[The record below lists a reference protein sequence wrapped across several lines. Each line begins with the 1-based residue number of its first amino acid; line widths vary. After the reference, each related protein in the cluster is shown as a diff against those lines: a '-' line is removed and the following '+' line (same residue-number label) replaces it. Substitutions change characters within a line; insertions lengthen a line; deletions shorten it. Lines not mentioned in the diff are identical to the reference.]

1 MPLPIQIVLA
11 VVFAL
16 AFASFSNVIVD
27 RLPVALDEPN
37 EFGELHGTRPWAEV
51 VGGTSRCS
59 TCASPVRAVDN
70 IPVISYLLLRGKCR
84 SCGERIP
91 IFHLVVEAVVPVVV
105 GLVVSR
111 LGIGVASAHILWLVL
126 AGVALAT
133 IDMRTMIVPTILVW
147 PSAGVSALVIGTTA
161 LIEGS
166 SRIVLG
172 ALLGV
177 VGIARHPGYV
187 VAGAPRRYG
196 FRRRAACR
204 DAGSTPRRSR
214 NDVRDTVAGGGIV
227 RGVVADARSAARN
240 HRWRYLQGRFR
251 SELAVRSSDGGVGDH
266 LLHVGELNPVA
277 LLLGWILSH
286 CRAWGATLVQLCS
299 MLDGSLRLEPM
310 GVVDLARPHVDHDQR
325 EDSLACKLVSM
336 AARKS

>member
-177 VGIARHPGYV
+177 VGIAGILVMLWLALPG
-187 VAGAPRRYG
+187 GMG
-196 FRRRAACR
+196 F
-204 DAGSTPRRSR
+204 G
-214 NDVRDTVAGGGIV
+214 DVR
-227 RGVVADARSAARN
+227 
-240 HRWRYLQGRFR
+240 
-251 SELAVRSSDGGVGDH
+251 LAVMLGLHLGAAAMMFEIPLPAAALLGVLSLTLAALLAIIGGVIYK
-266 LLHVGELNPVA
+266 VGFGQNLPFAPAMVA
-277 LLLGWILSH
+277 SAIICCTWANSILS
-286 CRAWGATLVQLCS
+286 
-299 MLDGSLRLEPM
+299 PYF
-310 GVVDLARPHVDHDQR
+310 
-325 EDSLACKLVSM
+325 
-336 AARKS
+336 